1 MPRGSLAY
9 IMLLDDRPV
18 DPGYGVPAPPD
29 VIWGGRPPPMPA
41 HPIVLPPGQPVY
53 PAHPIAPPPPGVWP
67 PQPPVGVWPPPGY
80 PAHPIVPPPVDPG
93 YGVPVPPP
101 GVWPSPPPHPAHPIV
116 LPEPPTPPE
125 HPPILPPG
133 GGLGEGWQWVWSD
146 RWGFILVWYPPEG
159 GGKPQP
165 PLSGSVGGGGGGSW
179 SGSGSGSSAGPTPQP
194 TIRR

>member
-29 VIWGGRPPPMPA
+29 VIWGGRPPPMVTP
-41 HPIVLPPGQPVY
+41 PIYYPPSVPPGQPVF
-53 PAHPIAPPPPGVWP
+53 
-67 PQPPVGVWPPPGY
+67 

-133 GGLGEGWQWVWSD
+133 GWLAEGWQWYWTE
-146 RWGFILVWYPPEG
+146 RWGFVLVWLPPGG

-165 PLSGSVGGGGGGSW
+165 PLSGSGG
-179 SGSGSGSSAGPTPQP
+179 
-194 TIRR
+194 